1 MDGFK
6 KRYDESVLE
15 RRNLENRKELMKIRM
30 VRASEL
36 TSALDVE
43 KVNSNLLIF
52 FELNK
57 YFLFF

>member
-6 KRYDESVLE
+6 RRYDESVLE

-30 VRASEL
+30 VRAAEL

-43 KVNSNLLIF
+43 KVNIF
-52 FELNK
+52 
-57 YFLFF
+57 Y